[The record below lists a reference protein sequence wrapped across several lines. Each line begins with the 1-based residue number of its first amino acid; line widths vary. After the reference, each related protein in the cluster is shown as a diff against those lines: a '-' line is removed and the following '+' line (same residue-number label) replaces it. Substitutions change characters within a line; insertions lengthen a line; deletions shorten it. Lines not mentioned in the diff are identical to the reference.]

1 MLTADMQKAIEA
13 RMRAI
18 SIFDT
23 LGFEIGEIAEGRCV
37 ARVPRQP
44 HFDGAFETFHG
55 GIVQTACDSL
65 AWATILTKAG
75 PDAHLATT
83 DMHIRFLAPCLTG
96 VTLKSRLIKFGRTL
110 CPVEIEVFDEAGT
123 LVAISQVTYMRV
135 DASAP
140 GRRAK

>member
-1 MLTADMQKAIEA
+1 MLAADMQKAIEK

-23 LGFEIGEIAEGRCV
+23 LGFEIVEIDEGRCV

-44 HFDGAFETFHG
+44 QFDGAFETFHG

-75 PDAHLATT
+75 PDAYLATT
-83 DMHIRFLAPCLTG
+83 PGGLYAVLAAAFGAGTDTTFVLAVQTLRVLVMVLLAPA
-96 VTLKSRLIKFGRTL
+96 VVR
-110 CPVEIEVFDEAGT
+110 V
-123 LVAISQVTYMRV
+123 LVRWGS
-135 DASAP
+135 
-140 GRRAK
+140 G